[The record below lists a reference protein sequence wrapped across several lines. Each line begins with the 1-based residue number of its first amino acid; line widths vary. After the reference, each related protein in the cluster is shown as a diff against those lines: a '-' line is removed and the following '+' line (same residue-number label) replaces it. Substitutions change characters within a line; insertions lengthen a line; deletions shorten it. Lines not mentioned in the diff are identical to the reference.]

1 MFDPTIYENMKVAL
15 EGAVYD
21 LDLAGAILVTA
32 RKDRVDLATMSREY
46 QIEFQDRE
54 TKGSENPAARMTL
67 LASASDLAGEI
78 LELVPIERLG
88 CLLRVSFALYVDS
101 PAKCEDIRNV
111 LVGVWGN
118 RPEIRQSLSFVYDPA
133 EGPIRYENTVTL
145 DFGRKINEDN
155 VEDLVSIVDHTV
167 LSLQRLSGQE

>member
-46 QIEFQDRE
+46 RIEFQDRE
-54 TKGSENPAARMTL
+54 ARGGEKPAARMTL
-67 LASASDLAGEI
+67 LASASDLAGEV
-78 LELVPIERLG
+78 LELAPIERLG

-101 PAKCEDIRNV
+101 LAECEEIADM
-111 LVGVWGN
+111 LVDVWGG
-118 RPEIRQSLSFVYDPA
+118 RPEIRQSLSFVYDP
-133 EGPIRYENTVTL
+133 EGAPIRYENTVTL

-167 LSLQRLSGQE
+167 LSLRRLSGQE

>member
-21 LDLAGAILVTA
+21 LDLARDILVTA
-32 RKDRVDLATMSREY
+32 RKDIVDLATMSREY
-46 QIEFQDRE
+46 RIEFQDRE
-54 TKGSENPAARMTL
+54 ARGSEQPAARMILHT
-67 LASASDLAGEI
+67 SASDLAGEI
-78 LELVPIERLG
+78 LELAPLERLG

-101 PAKCEDIRNV
+101 PAECEGIREI
-111 LVGVWGN
+111 LADVWAG
-118 RPEIRQSLSFVYDPA
+118 RPEVRQSLSFVYDPA
-133 EGPIRYENTVTL
+133 AGPVRYENTITL

-167 LSLQRLSGQE
+167 LSLRRLSGQE

>member
-21 LDLAGAILVTA
+21 LDLAGDILVTA
-32 RKDRVDLATMSREY
+32 RKDIVDLATMSREY
-46 QIEFQDRE
+46 RIEFQDRE
-54 TKGSENPAARMTL
+54 VRGSEQPSARMVL
-67 LASASDLAGEI
+67 HASGSDLAGEV
-78 LELVPIERLG
+78 LELAPLERLG

-101 PAKCEDIRNV
+101 PAECEDIQDV
-111 LVGVWGN
+111 LADVWGN

-133 EGPIRYENTVTL
+133 GGPVRYENTVTL

-155 VEDLVSIVDHTV
+155 MEDIVSIVDHTV
-167 LSLQRLSGQE
+167 LSLRRLYGQE